1 MRRML
6 RLDSRTRRLAAALAA
21 LAGYVDAVGFLLL
34 GGFFVSFMSGNS
46 TRLAVGTAEGAAYV
60 TTALGLI
67 LVFLAGVAL
76 GTRIARRA
84 RRPRAVVL
92 ACVAFIIAV
101 AAVLAGA
108 GHALAAGFGLA
119 MAMGF
124 ENSAF
129 VAEGGLPVG
138 LTYMTGTLVKL
149 GQEIGAVRA
158 AGDLARCFPYALHW
172 LALLAGAVAGALTF
186 RVLESAALWP
196 AAVAAAALSLVSKA
210 SQSESA
216 ERPGL

>member
-1 MRRML
+1 ML
-6 RLDSRTRRLAAALAA
+6 RLDSRTRGLAAALAA

-46 TRLAVGTAEGAAYV
+46 TRLAVGTAEGAAYA

-67 LVFLAGVAL
+67 LAFLAGVSL

-84 RRPRAVVL
+84 RRPRAAVL
-92 ACVAFIIAV
+92 VCVAAIIAV
-101 AAVLAGA
+101 AALLASA
-108 GHALAAGFGLA
+108 GHVLIAGFSLTLA
-119 MAMGF
+119 MGL

-149 GQEIGAVRA
+149 GQEIGAVSSA
-158 AGDLARCFPYALHW
+158 SDIARCLPYALHW
-172 LALLAGAVAGALTF
+172 LALLAGAVAGAFAF
-186 RVLESAALWP
+186 RLLGVAALW
-196 AAVAAAALSLVSKA
+196 AAALTAGLLSLLTGWEPS
-210 SQSESA
+210 
-216 ERPGL
+216 R